1 MLTLSQ
7 MKNFLNISLVDTT
20 FDTFLETQI
29 SVVSEAVEGYC
40 NRKFSLRSYVE
51 YFFREDFSETTYKIQ
66 ARQFPIVSLQSLQV
80 SDSEDSLTWEGIASY
95 RLHKPSGIINS
106 QEGLFRSGRVLKM
119 TYSAGYAEIPAI
131 ISHVIY
137 SIVEERYNK
146 KVSGVSLNFG
156 SDVQRISIPGSIAID
171 FDYSLNQNER
181 KSAYGVI
188 LGNFLNVLDPFR
200 SERVVSGP
208 SKLSYLES
216 L

>member
-1 MLTLSQ
+1 MITLTQ
-7 MKNFLNISLVDTT
+7 MKSFLNLSLVDTT
-20 FDTFLETQI
+20 FDTFLESQI
-29 SVVSEAVEGYC
+29 AVVSEAVEGYC
-40 NRKFSLRSYVE
+40 NRKFSLASYAE
-51 YFFREDFSETTYKIQ
+51 YFFKEDFSETPYKIQ
-66 ARQFPIVSLQSLQV
+66 TRQFPIVDLQSIQV
-80 SDSEDSLTWEGIASY
+80 SDSEDSLTWGDISSY
-95 RLHKPSGIINS
+95 RLHKSSGTINS
-106 QEGLFRSGRVLKM
+106 QEALFRSGRVLKL
-119 TYSAGYAEIPAI
+119 TYSAGFPTIPAI

-200 SERVVSGP
+200 SERTVSGQ

>member
-1 MLTLSQ
+1 

-119 TYSAGYAEIPAI
+119 TYSAGYAEIP
-131 ISHVIY
+131 
-137 SIVEERYNK
+137 
-146 KVSGVSLNFG
+146 
-156 SDVQRISIPGSIAID
+156 GSIAID